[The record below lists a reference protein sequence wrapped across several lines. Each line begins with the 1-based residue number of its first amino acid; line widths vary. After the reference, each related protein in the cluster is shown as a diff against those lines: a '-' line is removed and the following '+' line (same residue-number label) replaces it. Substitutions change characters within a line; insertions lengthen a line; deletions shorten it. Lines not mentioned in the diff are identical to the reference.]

1 MSNKNSDTEKD
12 HATIVSSHF
21 YIYVIKLPL
30 SCRPWNSALYM
41 GYQVSSDLW
50 TIFKNYLCEK
60 RRYWKVLHVS
70 WWVCIVNHGLVGI
83 VYLWLKKNANG
94 SLLKIDEWKQSH
106 LGLSI
111 RLAFAGIDHM
121 SKRPGQWRRGKKGE
135 EKTRLFSPSS
145 LGLYI
150 ASAKRSQTWWS
161 RQHEHCYICLSLFL
175 CFFISL
181 SAVSCEMDESCH
193 APLPLF
199 SPSWKMSSNL

>member
-1 MSNKNSDTEKD
+1 MP
-12 HATIVSSHF
+12 
-21 YIYVIKLPL
+21 YIWAI
-30 SCRPWNSALYM
+30 R
-41 GYQVSSDLW
+41 YQVIYGPFLK
-50 TIFKNYLCEK
+50 IICVK
-60 RRYWKVLHVS
+60 RDVHWKVLHVS
-70 WWVCIVNHGLVGI
+70 WWVCVVNHGLVGI

-111 RLAFAGIDHM
+111 RQAFTGIDHM

-175 CFFISL
+175 SFFISL
-181 SAVSCEMDESCH
+181 SAVSCEMDVSCH

-199 SPSWKMSSNL
+199 LHPERCPPISKLNF